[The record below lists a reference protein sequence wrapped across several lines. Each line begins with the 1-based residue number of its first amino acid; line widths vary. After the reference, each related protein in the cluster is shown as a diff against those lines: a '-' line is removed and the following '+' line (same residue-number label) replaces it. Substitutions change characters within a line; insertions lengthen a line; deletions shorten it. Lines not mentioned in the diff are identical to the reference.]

1 MAKKSPAAAAAA
13 TETPSTALV
22 QESPEVRAERALA
35 FESTRTKLQALAKES
50 TSLTRVDTQDN
61 FDAARAAK
69 AKLASTRV
77 AIEKTGKAAREDATK
92 YGKAVIAKERE
103 LLQEIQPEEARL
115 GALIDAEQRK
125 RDDAERA
132 IREEQARRAAAIEAA
147 FNRVRMLPELAR
159 AGGATLESI
168 DALIAEGEKLRD
180 DHSHLPDELHAA
192 ALYEARLAV
201 NGCKAARDALV
212 KHQADLAE
220 LEQLRAERAAREQ
233 AEERARANAAEA
245 ERAARVIADNAARAQ
260 SSIIDPV
267 AVELDDDLP
276 PGVPAGATLAP
287 LSHRGGTAVMPNDDD
302 DLPPGVQAPARRVV
316 PLLQAAVAAL
326 ELMRQRG
333 LEANSAYLDLRDAV
347 ALERSGGR

>member
-13 TETPSTALV
+13 TATPSTALV

-35 FESTRTKLQALAKES
+35 FESTRTQLQALAKQS

-61 FDAARAAK
+61 FDAAKAAK

-132 IREEQARRAAAIEAA
+132 IREEQAKRAAAIEAA
-147 FNRVRMLPELAR
+147 FTRVRMLPELAR

-180 DHSHLPDELHAA
+180 DHSHLPEELHPA

-260 SSIIDPV
+260 SSIDPAPV
-267 AVELDDDLP
+267 DLDDDLP
-276 PGVPAGATLAP
+276 PGVSAGATLAP
-287 LSHRGGTAVMPNDDD
+287 LSHRGGSAVMPADDD
-302 DLPPGVQAPARRVV
+302 DLPPGVPATARRVV